1 MAETWDRRIR
11 RAEELTVGGGPES
24 PLLAFYARLLQSQ
37 KAVYESLKN
46 RRPSGSIEDDVLQ
59 IAQSGS
65 ALLHDVADDGPDQL
79 VAEAR
84 TLLQT
89 IRRSAI
95 SY

>member
-46 RRPSGSIEDDVLQ
+46 RGPSGSIEDDVLQ
-59 IAQSGS
+59 IASRQRALNSAPGTQWSYTNTGYNLAAIIVSRVSGTTS
-65 ALLHDVADDGPDQL
+65 
-79 VAEAR
+79 
-84 TLLQT
+84 
-89 IRRSAI
+89 
-95 SY
+95 